1 MRQPTAGASA
11 RSMRPGARRRAPARA
26 FALLAALGAAALFGA
41 GPAAAAVAAA
51 EPYPQRPIRPVL
63 PYPPGGPTDLLAR
76 VVAVRMGDT
85 LGQSVVVD
93 NKPGASGMIGAEAV
107 ARAVPDGYTLL
118 ANASLHVIN
127 PSIYPRMR
135 YDAFRDFV
143 PVTQLAEV
151 PLVLV
156 VNADSPVRTVQ
167 DLIALAKEKHGALN
181 FGSAGNASAQQLA
194 GESFKLAAHVSMQ
207 HVPYKGS
214 SPALTDLMGG
224 QIQLMFDSM
233 PSAMPFIK
241 SGKLRAVAV
250 TTRKR
255 ARALPDVPTVAE
267 SGLPGFDI
275 STGTGC
281 GCRAAR
287 RRRWSRHSPPTPR
300 RRCGSRKCSASMPRW
315 ERNRSAPRR
324 RNSPATPRPRAASG
338 PRSCAAR
345 GQGRPVKPAGAQA
358 PPEPI
363 DRRPAAAGQWRP
375 RRPSLPR

>member
-41 GPAAAAVAAA
+41 GPAAAAAA
-51 EPYPQRPIRPVL
+51 EPYPQRPIRLVL

-275 STGTGC
+275 STWYGLWVPRGT
-281 GCRAAR
+281 
-287 RRRWSRHSPPTPR
+287 PPAVVETL
-300 RRCGSRKCSASMPRW
+300 
-315 ERNRSAPRR
+315 
-324 RNSPATPRPRAASG
+324 ATNA
-338 PRSCAAR
+338 
-345 GQGRPVKPAGAQA
+345 AQA
-358 PPEPI
+358 LRQPEVQRQYAEMGAEPVGSTPAEFARYTEAEGRKWAEI
-363 DRRPAAAGQWRP
+363 VRRSGARADQ
-375 RRPSLPR
+375 